1 MSWSPKNL
9 YNLWQR
15 TVGPKSEPITLK
27 NTGSQTLF
35 QQRWLSKAVVRAYHG
50 DYIKEKSFKRWYLP
64 ETIPDVRPRRA
75 VKAGDDIDSLEEYAR
90 RKKRVEESEADIANK
105 GMPPVGSLMFS
116 EVERRIDTVIFRSCF
131 AESIY
136 EARRLVIHGDVMLN
150 GKKHTNANTRLAPG
164 DMISVEPSAVRF
176 LKPQALPDKDYED
189 VNGYNKL
196 ENPDPQQDT
205 PFFLPH
211 YASPHLFIP
220 AYIEP
225 SFSTCSAIYVR
236 HPTARPGYSEIPTPY
251 DADGAVVRYAW
262 EWYVKRRPRI
272 RSASQLARMPE
283 DRVVKL
289 GLVDR
294 DALIKEGRRKLR
306 EDIQKIAALKRK

>member
-1 MSWSPKNL
+1 M
-9 YNLWQR
+9 
-15 TVGPKSEPITLK
+15 
-27 NTGSQTLF
+27 
-35 QQRWLSKAVVRAYHG
+35 
-50 DYIKEKSFKRWYLP
+50 FKRWYLP

-75 VKAGDDIDSLEEYAR
+75 VKSGDDKDSLEDYAR
-90 RKKRVEESEADIANK
+90 RKRRTEESEQEIAKK

-116 EVERRIDTVIFRSCF
+116 EVERRIDTVIFRACF

-136 EARRLVIHGDVMLN
+136 EARRLVIHGDVLLN
-150 GKKHTNANTRLAPG
+150 GKKVSSLLQAAQTLSDCHTQHTNANTRLAPG
-164 DMISVEPSAVRF
+164 DMVSVNPSAIRF
-176 LKPQALPDKDYED
+176 LKPQALPDKEYED
-189 VNGYNKL
+189 VNGYNNLK
-196 ENPDPQQDT
+196 EPDPSRDT

-211 YASPHLFIP
+211 YASPNLFIP

-272 RSASQLARMPE
+272 RSTSRLARMPE
-283 DRVVKL
+283 DRAVKL
-289 GLVDR
+289 GLTDGETLV
-294 DALIKEGRRKLR
+294 KEGRRRLR
-306 EDIQKIAALKRK
+306 EDIQKIVALKRM